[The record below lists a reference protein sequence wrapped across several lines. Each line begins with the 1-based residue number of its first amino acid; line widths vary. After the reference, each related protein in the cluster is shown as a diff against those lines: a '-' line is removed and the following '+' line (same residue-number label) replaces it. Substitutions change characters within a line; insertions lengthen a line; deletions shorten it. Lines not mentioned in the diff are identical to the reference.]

1 MRNFEDLYFFAHHC
15 EFREVKS
22 IKNGGFTYHINH
34 CRKKNKVCDSM
45 FACREFEEKKPKAP
59 EKMYS
64 DKIAEDLKKLSAI
77 GAKEIAADMER
88 LARER
93 TLLLKYMEKK
103 CETCA
108 ANYMAGMEECMG
120 CVNCSN
126 WEWNGK

>member
-1 MRNFEDLYFFAHHC
+1 MRSFGEFYNRSHNCEYHEAVSKEAYGRRYFVNWC
-15 EFREVKS
+15 
-22 IKNGGFTYHINH
+22 
-34 CRKKNKVCDSM
+34 KKNDAPCASLFGCSK
-45 FACREFEEKKPKAP
+45 FEEKKPKAP

-108 ANYMAGMEECMG
+108 ANYMAGMEDCMG

>member
-1 MRNFEDLYFFAHHC
+1 MRSFEDLYLFAHHC
-15 EFREVKS
+15 KFREVIS
-22 IKNGGFTYHINH
+22 IKNGRATYHINL
-34 CRKKNKVCDSM
+34 CRKKNEVCYSM

-103 CETCA
+103 CENCA
-108 ANYMAGMEECMG
+108 ANYMAGMEDCMG